1 MIIMSTNAKHD
12 PLADPYSLFARV
24 EREMTIK
31 ILRTVYEKFSDR
43 ITQHELADAFNVHEA
58 SLSRAGNKKVKL
70 T

>member
-1 MIIMSTNAKHD
+1 MSTTTKHD

-43 ITQHELADAFNVHEA
+43 ITQHELAEAFGVHEA
-58 SLSRAGNKKVKL
+58 SLSRAGKRQDNP
-70 T
+70 